1 MSVAFIFSLYLRD
14 LKILIENSI
23 TDSVMNTEKSLVRR
37 IFIVRW
43 VVNVYSTYK
52 KAGVLSV
59 IKKTFEYL
67 VSFITDNY
75 SKN

>member
-75 SKN
+75 SK